1 VLGGTVAPVEKHAVG
16 AVLQLVEHGVAV
28 DHEVGP
34 GQEQRGD
41 GRNVALVDAIQQAN
55 ALQAMWVASAGAR
68 EHVTS
73 GASAVLRACKTS
85 GRARAEEG
93 REEGGREENSV
104 EKCAAN
110 TVELLVEAVISERGG
125 EPCSRRV

>member
-1 VLGGTVAPVEKHAVG
+1 
-16 AVLQLVEHGVAV
+16 
-28 DHEVGP
+28 
-34 GQEQRGD
+34 
-41 GRNVALVDAIQQAN
+41 
-55 ALQAMWVASAGAR
+55 MWVASAAAR

-73 GASAVLRACKTS
+73 GASAVLSACKTS

-93 REEGGREENSV
+93 RDFAEEGREEGGCEENSA

-110 TVELLVEAVISERGG
+110 TVELLFEALISERGG